1 MPTIVGF
8 FPFAIYKGVRM
19 ISLAWMYLTRRRSEQ
34 ARIAKQYA
42 QMRHGSD

>member
-19 ISLAWMYLTRRRSEQ
+19 TITAQYLVRRRSEQ
-34 ARIAKQYA
+34 ARVAKQYA